1 MMRRGKGGHL
11 RVGGQLSASPYST
24 SPTKNAIAN
33 LANLSCKAYGK
44 FFITPRR
51 YGLREMELLD

>member
-1 MMRRGKGGHL
+1 L

-33 LANLSCKAYGK
+33 LAN
-44 FFITPRR
+44 
-51 YGLREMELLD
+51 